1 MNFRFREQRKS
12 KIFVLFVISLIVIG
26 SVLHFVCGKLLY
38 CNMTNSAVRG
48 LYAAAP
54 NQNLARGDYVI
65 VRLPEGIESLHVD
78 AGFRLL
84 KRVRGFPGESYTVDE
99 EYLRTH
105 GGSYRIYHKDGLPQL
120 EAGTYTIPDGTLLLL
135 NDTDD
140 SFDSR
145 YLGTIESSQIDKK
158 VFLLLSYEPFLKLI
172 GRGKI

>member
-1 MNFRFREQRKS
+1 MNFRKQRKS
-12 KIFVLFVISLIVIG
+12 KIFVLSVISLILIG

-54 NQNLARGDYVI
+54 NQNLTRGDYVI

-105 GGSYRIYHKDGLPQL
+105 DDSYRIYHKDGLPQL
-120 EAGTYTIPDGTLLLL
+120 KTGAYIVPSGTLLLL

-145 YLGTIESSQIDKK
+145 YLGTIEESQIDKK
-158 VFLLLSYEPFLKLI
+158 VFLLLSYEPFLQLI
-172 GRGKI
+172 GRDRK

>member
-105 GGSYRIYHKDGLPQL
+105 DDSYRIYHKEGLPQL

-172 GRGKI
+172 GRDRK

>member
-1 MNFRFREQRKS
+1 M
-12 KIFVLFVISLIVIG
+12 IFLILIG

-54 NQNLARGDYVI
+54 NQSLARGDYVI

-84 KRVRGFPGESYTVDE
+84 KRVRGFPGEFYTVDK

-105 GGSYRIYHKDGLPQL
+105 DDSYRIYHKDGLPQL

-145 YLGTIESSQIDKK
+145 YLGAIESSQIDKK

>member
-1 MNFRFREQRKS
+1 MNFREQRKS
-12 KIFVLFVISLIVIG
+12 KIFVLSVIFLILVG

-38 CNMTNSAVRG
+38 CNITNSAVRG

-54 NQNLARGDYVI
+54 NQSLARGDYVI

-105 GGSYRIYHKDGLPQL
+105 DDSYRIYHKDGLPQL

-145 YLGTIESSQIDKK
+145 YLGAIESSQIDKK

>member
-1 MNFRFREQRKS
+1 MNFREQRTS
-12 KIFVLFVISLIVIG
+12 KIFVLSVISLILIG

>member
-1 MNFRFREQRKS
+1 M
-12 KIFVLFVISLIVIG
+12 IFLILIG

-105 GGSYRIYHKDGLPQL
+105 DDSYRIYHKDGLPQL
-120 EAGTYTIPDGTLLLL
+120 KTGAYIVPSGTLLLL

-145 YLGTIESSQIDKK
+145 YLGTIEESQIDKK

>member
-1 MNFRFREQRKS
+1 MNFREQRKS
-12 KIFVLFVISLIVIG
+12 KIFVLSVIFLTLIG
-26 SVLHFVCGKLLY
+26 SVLHLVCGKLLY

-54 NQNLARGDYVI
+54 NQSLARGDYVI

-105 GGSYRIYHKDGLPQL
+105 DDSYRIYHKDGLPQL

-145 YLGTIESSQIDKK
+145 YLGAIESSQIDKK
-158 VFLLLSYEPFLKLI
+158 VFLLLSYEPFLQLI
-172 GRGKI
+172 GRDRK

>member
-1 MNFRFREQRKS
+1 MNFREQRKS
-12 KIFVLFVISLIVIG
+12 KIFVLSVIFLTLIG
-26 SVLHFVCGKLLY
+26 SVLHLVCGKLLY

-54 NQNLARGDYVI
+54 NQSLARGDYVI

-105 GGSYRIYHKDGLPQL
+105 DDSYRIYHKDGLPQL

-158 VFLLLSYEPFLKLI
+158 VFLLLSYEPFLQLI
-172 GRGKI
+172 GRDRK

>member
-1 MNFRFREQRKS
+1 MNFREQRKS
-12 KIFVLFVISLIVIG
+12 KIFVLSVIFLTLIG
-26 SVLHFVCGKLLY
+26 SVLHLVCGKLLY
-38 CNMTNSAVRG
+38 CNMTDSAVRG

-54 NQNLARGDYVI
+54 NQSLARGDYVI

-84 KRVRGFPGESYTVDE
+84 KRIRGFPGESYTVDE

-105 GGSYRIYHKDGLPQL
+105 DDSYRIYHKDGLPQL

>member
-1 MNFRFREQRKS
+1 MLMRAF
-12 KIFVLFVISLIVIG
+12 G
-26 SVLHFVCGKLLY
+26 SS
-38 CNMTNSAVRG
+38 SA
-48 LYAAAP
+48 YEA
-54 NQNLARGDYVI
+54 
-65 VRLPEGIESLHVD
+65 
-78 AGFRLL
+78 
-84 KRVRGFPGESYTVDE
+84 E

-105 GGSYRIYHKDGLPQL
+105 DDSYRIYHKDGLPQL

>member
-1 MNFRFREQRKS
+1 MNFREQRKS
-12 KIFVLFVISLIVIG
+12 KIFVLSVIFLTLIG

-99 EYLRTH
+99 EYLRTQDD
-105 GGSYRIYHKDGLPQL
+105 SYRIYHKDGLPQL
-120 EAGTYTIPDGTLLLL
+120 KTGAYIVPSGTLLLL

-145 YLGTIESSQIDKK
+145 YLGTIEESQIDKK
-158 VFLLLSYEPFLKLI
+158 VFLLLSYEPFLQLI
-172 GRGKI
+172 GRDRK

>member
-1 MNFRFREQRKS
+1 MNFREQRKS
-12 KIFVLFVISLIVIG
+12 KIFVLSVIFLTLIG
-26 SVLHFVCGKLLY
+26 SVLHLVCGKLLY

-54 NQNLARGDYVI
+54 DQNLARGDYVI

-105 GGSYRIYHKDGLPQL
+105 DDSYRIYHKDGLPQL